1 MPGPEETLF
10 PKIQGRPTDI
20 NIETPRSQVIGEHSR
35 YDPNYYIPIGGLSAQ
50 EIQTTRAENQ
60 GAWME
65 LGTAAANLI
74 PNTALSIVESAAH
87 LADLEDWSNMIQGN
101 AANYGNVLTEWAGR
115 NKNVFGEVYRK
126 DPQAGFDITD
136 SAWWISNGAGLVE
149 SVVAFGLTGY
159 GVGSVLGKGASALSK
174 SLNAY
179 GKAKMGLDL
188 AAQVGTSGALAF
200 TEGAMTGAQVFE
212 SEFPRLKQLKAEELL
227 NQGIKQYGAENI
239 TEEYLKYV
247 DEQSNNYANQL
258 AGESATK
265 AVIINTGINT
275 FLNFPETKA
284 LFRSMSANR
293 YLDDALR
300 INRGENIDNYLE
312 RINSFNATKHLT
324 REGIKSKVKQM
335 GGETLEEMV
344 NVYAEQEGR
353 NVSRKARGED
363 IVTLADMLADDD
375 IWAAGFWGAVGG
387 SMQGFVMNKMPKS
400 VVQEDGT
407 TKWTTVGA
415 YNKEQVVNKYEEQI
429 GDLKDRL
436 TEYIGAKNDL
446 IKASQTN
453 DQKLYNEAIN
463 KIFNYNSFNSIVKG
477 VEEQLIGEY
486 ENIKSLSSEEAA
498 QQGFK
503 GDYRQDAVKKI
514 QSVREY
520 TSEWNKIQDRYMSQD
535 LDMAGYP
542 ETIFQQFVNVENNK
556 NIITEQEFEINKLQS
571 DINQSYALKGTD
583 LTIAAYNDIVSS
595 IKALENDFDL
605 EAIDLENLMNLDT
618 FDSKTKK
625 RIIAKLNNKYGN
637 LENAKTQIEKN
648 LENIREKAR
657 SFQKTFELQRE
668 NFDIQVDPENKLSQ
682 EEKDQMFARILA
694 ENEFEINALTEAKSQ
709 LQRNRETLRAQED
722 ELRQLK
728 SKDGVQKFKDL
739 KKQKLAE
746 QDQNTQTEIIQEQQE
761 QAEAE
766 REQRQEVIN
775 DIRTRQEEAPETI
788 TPEEAI
794 TLEELERAEQ
804 EELGVQGE
812 TYQEGGYTGEGS
824 KPEELRQ
831 QYEDISKSANN
842 TDEKGKVVDQNNNP
856 IFVDDKLIFSFDKIA
871 YASTIEY
878 SEDEV
883 SGKIKHTSLQL
894 NPETNP
900 DFLTTKFMPGTP
912 IKLKKL
918 DSNDFKEYPAP
929 KRIAFK
935 DEFGREVFVANAGE
949 TVTFGMLSHPY
960 MQPIGIY
967 DADNKVIGM
976 LHDVTYIRPSRVLQQ
991 SLEDDR
997 NNLIALRSKI
1007 GDTFIE
1013 TTINGKTNG
1022 HINQLRDGFRKLNEL
1037 IQSPIEFAIATS
1049 SIQLNTSKTVIVDGL
1064 INKPNYKVGQ
1074 VYAITYTPNGQK
1086 IAIPVKTT
1094 QVKEHT
1100 NVMNELLAT
1109 FDKFAE
1115 GKISQNDLKE
1125 TFSKYIY
1132 STPTSEKLDAKGKNF
1147 KREPDGK
1154 DRFYIDFDSLNV
1166 NGIVFG
1172 KSGDSKKFLSV
1183 NTPKDQIEG
1192 LRRAFIDILSNSY
1205 ININFEKL
1213 KDTNFVKEFA
1223 TSNVRFY
1230 SLPDGRVTV
1239 FDNPVISIGTSFAG
1253 EIKPIEKTQEQP
1265 RVSPEIISDEVYNN
1279 FIDNNIVPDDILND
1293 IANKIINKVDLSTRE
1308 TSIFSGKTSEINEII
1323 RQQVPSQPE
1332 VTPTTPVSDKE
1343 ADIERRRQK
1352 TINEIYETKILE
1364 NEDSTPRL
1372 VANLELKDKDG
1383 NVKYEQ
1389 INVYDNTEKKILLD
1403 RVNAKYDAELESL
1416 KKKETPI
1423 IDPKADIEKRRQ
1435 EELNQLIDLKPNK
1448 IGKVHVDIGGGK
1460 FELQEFKVSANRKV
1474 VFNGQKTDTDLDT
1487 ITNEIN
1493 AKYDAELD
1501 ALEGTTI
1508 TEPTIE
1514 PPIEI
1519 KPFTSNNGIEFTPGL
1534 DEDDLLPTITD
1545 SEKQIEKSLSL
1556 QNKVLNLINEGKITK
1571 FCK

>member
-1 MPGPEETLF
+1 MPEDI
-10 PKIQGRPTDI
+10 KPTSDPRTFKVYDPSLSTYGV
-20 NIETPRSQVIGEHSR
+20 TPRIAAYDQSR
-35 YDPNYYIPIGGLSAQ
+35 YDTPFVIPEQDLGLTLQ
-50 EIQTTRAENQ
+50 KMRAENQ
-60 GAWME
+60 GALME

-74 PNTALSIVESAAH
+74 PNTALTIVESAAH
-87 LADLEDWSNMIQGN
+87 LADLEDWSNMIQN
-101 AANYGNVLTEWAGR
+101 NKANYGNVLTEWASR
-115 NKNVFGEVYRK
+115 NKNVFGEVYQK
-126 DPQAGFDITD
+126 TPGENNIMD

-149 SVVAFGLTGY
+149 SVVAFGLIGY
-159 GVGSVLGKGASALSK
+159 GVGSLLTKATSAVAKG
-174 SLNAY
+174 LNAY

-188 AAQVGTSGALAF
+188 AAQIGTSGTLAF
-200 TEGAMTGAQVFE
+200 TEGAMTGAQVFKDVYSDAYNTKRQE
-212 SEFPRLKQLKAEELL
+212 IL
-227 NQGIKQYGAENI
+227 NQGAQQYGEENL
-239 TEEYLKYV
+239 TEEYYKYA
-247 DEQSNNYANQL
+247 DTAAKQFANEV

-265 AVIINTGINT
+265 AVRINTGINT
-275 FLNFPETKA
+275 FLNLPETGA
-284 LFRSMSANR
+284 LFRSMSTNR
-293 YLDDALR
+293 YLDDALKV
-300 INRGENIDNYLE
+300 NRGENVNDYLE
-312 RINSFNATKHLT
+312 RIKSFDAAKHIT
-324 REGIKSKVKQM
+324 REGVKNKVKQI
-335 GGETLEEMV
+335 GGESLEEMV
-344 NVYAEQEGR
+344 NVYAEQEGK
-353 NVSRKARGED
+353 NVGRKAMGKD
-363 IVTLADMLADDD
+363 IITLAEMLADDD
-375 IWAAGFWGAVGG
+375 IWAAGFWGAIGG
-387 SMQGFVMNKMPKS
+387 SMQGFVMNKMPKW
-400 VVQEDGT
+400 VTQEDGT
-407 TKWTTVGA
+407 TKRTTIGA
-415 YNKEQVVNKYEEQI
+415 YNKEQVEKKYEEQI
-429 GDLKDRL
+429 GDLTDRL
-436 TEYIGAKNDL
+436 TEFVTAKDNL

-453 DQKLYNEAIN
+453 DEKLYNESIN
-463 KIFNYNSFNSIVKG
+463 TIFKYNSFNSIVKG

-486 ENIKSLSSEEAA
+486 ENIMSLSSEEAA

-503 GDYRQDAVKKI
+503 GDYKQDAAKKI

-520 TSEWNKIQDRYMSQD
+520 TNEWNKIQDRYMSQD

-595 IKALENDFDL
+595 IRALDNDFEL
-605 EAIDLENLMNLDT
+605 ETIDLENLMNLDR
-618 FDSKTKK
+618 FDSQTRK

-648 LENIREKAR
+648 LQNIREKAR
-657 SFQKTFELQRE
+657 DFEKTFELQRE

-682 EEKDQMFARILA
+682 EEKDQMFAKILA

-728 SKDGVQKFKDL
+728 SKEGVQKFKDL

-746 QDQNTQTEIIQEQQE
+746 QNQNAETEVVQEQQA
-761 QAEAE
+761 QAEVE

-794 TLEELERAEQ
+794 TLEDLERAEQ

-824 KPEELRQ
+824 KLEELNQ

-842 TDEKGKVVDQNNNP
+842 TNEKGKVVDQNNNP

-918 DSNDFKEYPAP
+918 DSKDFKEYPAP

-967 DADNKVIGM
+967 DVDGKVIGM
-976 LHDVTYIRPSRVLQQ
+976 LHDVTYIRPSRVLEQ

-1037 IQSPIEFAIATS
+1037 IQNPIEFAIATS

-1100 NVMNELLAT
+1100 NVMNELLAA
-1109 FDKFAE
+1109 FNKFAE

-1125 TFSKYIY
+1125 IFSKYIY
-1132 STPTSEKLDAKGKNF
+1132 STPTSEKLDTKGKNF
-1147 KREPDGK
+1147 KRESDGK

-1265 RVSPEIISDEVYNN
+1265 RVAPEIISDEVYNN
-1279 FIDNNIVPDDILND
+1279 FIDNNIVSDDILND

-1332 VTPTTPVSDKE
+1332 VTPTTPVSDAEANIESKTKE
-1343 ADIERRRQK
+1343 ELFPIDSLHKGKESGDTLKVIGYTKDGVRF
-1352 TINEIYETKILE
+1352 EIQTEGTLKPTKNVIL
-1364 NEDSTPRL
+1364 S
-1372 VANLELKDKDG
+1372 ELKRLIKEGKLTSD
-1383 NVKYEQ
+1383 
-1389 INVYDNTEKKILLD
+1389 VY
-1403 RVNAKYDAELESL
+1403 AEL
-1416 KKKETPI
+1416 
-1423 IDPKADIEKRRQ
+1423 A
-1435 EELNQLIDLKPNK
+1435 
-1448 IGKVHVDIGGGK
+1448 
-1460 FELQEFKVSANRKV
+1460 
-1474 VFNGQKTDTDLDT
+1474 
-1487 ITNEIN
+1487 
-1493 AKYDAELD
+1493 
-1501 ALEGTTI
+1501 ALEEPTI

-1514 PPIEI
+1514 PTIEI
-1519 KPFTSNNGIEFTPGL
+1519 KPFTSNNGIEFTPEL
-1534 DEDDLLPTITD
+1534 DEDDLLPTVTEVKPGVEELFD
-1545 SEKQIEKSLSL
+1545 STPELANAVYSKILTNSGLSAENLLSLLLKDNLIEKQCS
-1556 QNKVLNLINEGKITK
+1556 
-1571 FCK
+1571 